1 MATVNRNPPSPPAA
15 PPPLPP
21 LQSGDRMTRA
31 EFERRWDAMPEL
43 KKAELIEGVVYVA
56 SPVPHRFHGNPHF
69 NLIFWLGSYAAAT
82 PGVEGGDISTLR
94 LGPVDA
100 PQADAYLLVLPANG
114 GTVPIDVD
122 GYIVGGPDLVAEVAA
137 SSANIDLHAKLN
149 IYCRYGVREYV
160 VWRVYD
166 QAIDWFVRR
175 AGRYERLPLTAAN
188 RYESDVLPGLWLDP
202 AALMAGNM
210 LAVAQVVQQGIA
222 TPEHAAFVAR
232 LQQAGPQRRP

>member
-1 MATVNRNPPSPPAA
+1 
-15 PPPLPP
+15 
-21 LQSGDRMTRA
+21 MTRA
-31 EFERRWDAMPEL
+31 DFERRWDRMPDL

-69 NLIFWLGSYAAAT
+69 NLIFWLGSYAAVT
-82 PGVEGGDISTLR
+82 PGVEGGDNSTLR
-94 LGPVDA
+94 LGTVDA

-114 GTVPIDVD
+114 GTVQIDGE
-122 GYIVGGPDLVAEVAA
+122 GYIAGGPELVAEVAA
-137 SSANIDLHAKLN
+137 SSANIDLHNQLD

-166 QAIDWFVRR
+166 QAIDWFVLREGR
-175 AGRYERLPLTAAN
+175 YDRLPTTSSGRYES
-188 RYESDVLPGLWLDP
+188 EILPGLWLNP

-210 LAVAQVVQQGIA
+210 LAVAQLVQQGIA

-232 LQQAGPQRRP
+232 LQQGASQPRPWASASSFPL